1 MNPIKKR
8 TVKVK
13 LGMRR
18 SYFAPIVS
26 EPANA
31 HPVYGPVLDMG
42 EAVLGHLAVTY
53 SSGDVF
59 GDDRG
64 KLHIELFVSYQLDA
78 ETTCDD
84 LELSAAVYGRRYVD
98 GMETSH
104 IDDTPPCGGY
114 GYIEPFIRADK
125 SVVYRAVALY
135 KLAAMPA
142 QEKDD
147 SDTRK
152 NDFNPTMNAVSY
164 SGAADASGAW
174 RDRKEFDSEAEADA
188 WLMSVF
194 GGARAHTVRVTVTG
208 TGTVT
213 PAGVSLMQ
221 DGQDAVLTL
230 SSAPTALYDNSVLMT
245 DAVTEGLTYTI
256 EGVNADHDILAI
268 FPV

>member
-1 MNPIKKR
+1 MKKR

-26 EPANA
+26 EPENA

-53 SSGDVF
+53 SSGDVH
-59 GDDRG
+59 GNDRN
-64 KLHIELFVSYQLDA
+64 KLHLELFTSYQLDA

-104 IDDTPPCGGY
+104 MDDAPPYGGY
-114 GYIEPFIRADK
+114 GYIEPFIKADK
-125 SVVYRAVALY
+125 SVVFRAVALY
-135 KLAAMPA
+135 KLTAMLS

-152 NDFNPTMNAVSY
+152 NDFNPVMNAVSY
-164 SGAADASGAW
+164 SGVADNTGDW
-174 RDRKEFDSEAEADA
+174 RDRKEFPSEAEADA
-188 WLMSVF
+188 WLMGVF
-194 GGARAHTVRVTVTG
+194 GGAVAHTVRVTVTG
-208 TGTVT
+208 TGAVT
-213 PAGVSLMQ
+213 PPGVSLVQ

-230 SSAPTALYDNSVLMT
+230 SAAPTALYDNSVLMT
-245 DAVTEGLTYTI
+245 DAVAEGLTYTI
-256 EGVNADHDILAI
+256 EGVNADHDVLVI